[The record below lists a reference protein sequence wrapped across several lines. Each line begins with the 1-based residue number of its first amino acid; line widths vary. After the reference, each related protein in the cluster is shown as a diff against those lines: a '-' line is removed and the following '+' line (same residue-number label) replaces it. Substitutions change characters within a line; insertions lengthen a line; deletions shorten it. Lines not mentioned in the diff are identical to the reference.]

1 MNDDDDDDSN
11 NNQHSKRSLGF
22 WALFWVLLPRTSKF
36 FFVSEPIQNS
46 RDLNKRTKK
55 TVKKRKKNCFHL
67 YFFSCK
73 TKDFH
78 LSRIKLVKKTKQR
91 KLLWT
96 LFMNTSSSSSS
107 SCMNRKQS
115 QTMHT
120 IERMFWNKLNF
131 QTTVRLSANLQMDNE
146 KNNKRME
153 RKNGK

>member
-1 MNDDDDDDSN
+1 MTMMMMIVTTINTAKDHWGFGLSFGYCCQGHLN
-11 NNQHSKRSLGF
+11 FFFCFRTNSEFKRS
-22 WALFWVLLPRTSKF
+22 K
-36 FFVSEPIQNS
+36 QK
-46 RDLNKRTKK
+46 NKKNCEK
-55 TVKKRKKNCFHL
+55 EKKNCFHL